1 MVPHTEAQMS
11 DKSQAGSRGLS
22 SYGIFSVVYA
32 TSAAAIYFALGVV
45 ADRALGLTP
54 VVFLVGGLF
63 LGLAAM
69 SYAEGALNHP
79 QPGGSSMFAR
89 EAFNELV
96 SFAAGWVVV
105 LDFLVVMALAAVT
118 AAHYLGTIWSPLGS
132 GLVGALVS
140 CAVIAAAAISS
151 IRSRNLSSTVG
162 RVVIAIT
169 DVGVQLL
176 ILGAGVALA
185 FHPEAIANSI
195 ELGVAPKWSDVAYA
209 LTIVTVAFT
218 GLEAAA
224 SLSSEAVVTRKS
236 ANRMLVLGVGLV
248 VVLQVGVSVVALSAL
263 PVEHGA
269 TALGGRWLE
278 APLVGTARA
287 IDPTGIGPALSKVVA
302 VSGFLAL
309 AVAVNSAMLGVAR
322 LAFSLTRSRQ
332 IPRIVGRLSKRY
344 GTPWLIVA
352 LCALGAM
359 GLALP
364 HDIEFLTGVYAF
376 GAMFAITV
384 AHLSVVRLRMAGNLR
399 QGAWKMPLTLK
410 LSGTEIPVP
419 AVLGAVASAG
429 AFVAVVVLHSSARLV
444 GGAWLGLGL
453 LLYLAYRKATGNSLT
468 KRVEVSE
475 RALVYE
481 PERASYGAILV
492 PVLGSAL
499 DDDIVQSAGRLAGN
513 RHDDIEEEGAAIE
526 ALWFHQIPMALP
538 LDAPIP
544 ESQVATAKEHLLR
557 AKAVGEEY
565 SGVTVS
571 TAQVRVRKIGEGIV
585 REAKRRGVDVI
596 VLSAEEVV
604 RTGSGPVRRSG
615 TIGEV
620 TRYVLRKAHC
630 RVVLTIPSVEDTPD
644 PNERG

>member
-1 MVPHTEAQMS
+1 MTEQS
-11 DKSQAGSRGLS
+11 GSGSRGLS
-22 SYGIFSVVYA
+22 SFGIFSVVYA

-45 ADRALGLTP
+45 ANRALGLTP

-69 SYAEGALNHP
+69 SYAEGALNHRE
-79 QPGGSSMFAR
+79 PGGSSMFAR

-96 SFAAGWVVV
+96 SFAAGWLII
-105 LDFLVVMALAAVT
+105 LDFLVVMALAAVS

-132 GLVGALVS
+132 GVGGALVS
-140 CAVIAAAAISS
+140 CGVIALAAISS
-151 IRSRNLSSTVG
+151 VRSRNLSSSIG
-162 RVVIAIT
+162 RVLVAIT

-185 FHPEAIANSI
+185 FHPQLIADSVN
-195 ELGVAPKWSDVAYA
+195 LGVAPKWTDVGYA

-224 SLSSEAVVTRKS
+224 SLSTEAVVTRRAAS
-236 ANRMLVLGVGLV
+236 RLLIFGVAIV

-263 PVEHGA
+263 PVEHGS
-269 TALGGRWLE
+269 TALGDRWLN

-287 IDPTGIGPALSKVVA
+287 LDPAGVGPGLSKVVA

-344 GTPWLIVA
+344 GTPWLIV
-352 LCALGAM
+352 LLSALGAI
-359 GLALP
+359 GLALT
-364 HDIEFLTGVYAF
+364 DNIEFLTGIYAF

-384 AHLSVVRLRMAGNLR
+384 AHLSVVRMRMSGNV
-399 QGAWKMPLTLK
+399 QQDAWKMPLTLRI
-410 LSGTEIPVP
+410 SGREVPLP
-419 AVLGAVASAG
+419 AVLGALASGA
-429 AFVAVVVLHSSARLV
+429 AFVAVVVLHSPARLV
-444 GGAWLGLGL
+444 GGGWLGLGL
-453 LLYLAYRKATGNSLT
+453 VLYVAYRRALGNSIT

-492 PVLGSAL
+492 PVLGSPL
-499 DDDIVQSAGRLAGN
+499 DDDIVQSAGRLAGS
-513 RHDDIEEEGAAIE
+513 RHDDIDEEGAAIE
-526 ALWFHQIPMALP
+526 AIWFHQIPMALP
-538 LDAPIP
+538 LDAPIA
-544 ESQVATAKEHLLR
+544 EGQVATAKEHLLR

-585 REAKRRGVDVI
+585 REARRRGVDVI

-604 RTGSGPVRRSG
+604 RSGAGPVRRTG

-644 PNERG
+644 QNARG

>member
-1 MVPHTEAQMS
+1 
-11 DKSQAGSRGLS
+11 LS
-22 SYGIFSVVYA
+22 PLGIFAVVYA

-54 VVFLVGGLF
+54 VVFLVGGMF

-79 QPGGSSMFAR
+79 EPGGSSMFAR
-89 EAFNELV
+89 LAFNELV

-105 LDFLVVMALAAVT
+105 LDFLVVMALAAVS
-118 AAHYLGTIWSPLGS
+118 AANYLGTVWSPLGS
-132 GLVGALVS
+132 GVGGAAVACGVIVLAAVS
-140 CAVIAAAAISS
+140 A
-151 IRSRNLSSTVG
+151 IRSRSLNSTIG
-162 RVVIAIT
+162 RAAVAVT
-169 DVGVQLL
+169 DVGVQMLL
-176 ILGAGVALA
+176 LGAGLVLA
-185 FHPEAIANSI
+185 FHPELIADSI
-195 ELGVAPKWSDVAYA
+195 ELGIAPKWHDVGYA

-224 SLSSEAVVTRKS
+224 SLSSETNVTRRS
-236 ANRMLVLGVGLV
+236 ANRMLLLGVGV
-248 VVLQVGVSVVALSAL
+248 VVALQVGVATVALSAL
-263 PVEHGA
+263 PVENGS
-269 TALGGRWLE
+269 TELGGRWLE

-287 IDPTGIGPALSKVVA
+287 IDPTGMGPGLSKLVA
-302 VSGFLAL
+302 ISGFLAL

-322 LAFSLTRSRQ
+322 LAYSLTRSRQ
-332 IPRIVGRLSKRY
+332 IPRIVGRLGRRH
-344 GTPWLIVA
+344 GTPWLIVSVSA
-352 LCALGAM
+352 VGAI
-359 GLALP
+359 GLALSD
-364 HDIEFLTGVYAF
+364 DIEFLIGIYAF

-384 AHLSVVRLRMAGNLR
+384 AHLSVVRLRMVAPES
-399 QGAWKMPLTLK
+399 QSTWKMPLTMRV
-410 LSGTEIPVP
+410 SGSEIPLP
-419 AVLGAVASAG
+419 AVLGAVSSAV
-429 AFVAVVVLHSSARLV
+429 AFVAVLVLHSPARIV
-444 GGAWLGLGL
+444 GGAWLGIGL
-453 LLYLAYRKATGNSLT
+453 LLYVAYRRATGNSLT

-499 DDDIVQSAGRLAGN
+499 DDDIVQAAGRLAGN
-513 RHDDIEEEGAAIE
+513 RHDDIDEEGAAIE

-544 ESQVATAKEHLLR
+544 ESQVATAKSHLLR

-604 RTGSGPVRRSG
+604 RTGTGPVRRTG

-630 RVVLTIPSVEDTPD
+630 RVVLTIPSIEDTPD
-644 PNERG
+644 PKPRV